1 MARGEEEPGVVR
13 GQGNGLLVLGML
25 HEAVAHFGS
34 ITPENRDRVTRW
46 VQKRVKQ
53 LTSTPGEVK
62 PFQARG
68 FDAKSAAAGDGE

>member
-1 MARGEEEPGVVR
+1 
-13 GQGNGLLVLGML
+13 ML